1 MKSTH
6 SSGFP
11 HAARRKGCWHD
22 FRFIGGMIRATIPIL
37 LLVLILGIPAITTGL
52 VYTGQVLFA
61 MLVVLFLGTLADA
74 LTNRIQDDQ

>member
-1 MKSTH
+1 
-6 SSGFP
+6 
-11 HAARRKGCWHD
+11 
-22 FRFIGGMIRATIPIL
+22 MIRATIPIL